1 MEKQQEMW
9 VEQYALSLFQWAL
22 HKTGSRT
29 EAEDLAQ
36 EVWLQFFAAAKKQPI
51 EQPEHFLFRIAK
63 FVWCKRLRQKR
74 PEYPLPE
81 NLPLPD
87 FAQQAAEDEEKQM
100 QIKWLHEK
108 ITRLSRLQ
116 REAMILYYI
125 EQMPQQQIAKTLHL
139 PKSTVR
145 WYLFDTRRKLRE
157 EKDTMEQKNY
167 AYRPRRLHM
176 GINGIAVPEL
186 ATRRINQ
193 NLLAQNILLSCW
205 QEPKT
210 AEEVAE
216 YLGVSCAYIEHELA
230 WLKEQ
235 EFVTEEK
242 GKFATSFLI
251 RTLEDENKVSLLY
264 EQHKI
269 HLTDKIVQH
278 LMKNEKTIR
287 RIGFVGCDQ
296 PMNRLLWLLLYQFT
310 RRITWKLP
318 LPERPFRP
326 DGGQYWPLGFVRECE
341 DKSLRKGWGYNGT
354 MFIDNFSWFGLY
366 TFGCSD
372 IEQLMDAYTP
382 YWHRLRECLKRLIR
396 AAFAPDAVEKEDPET
411 LAALMEK
418 GFLIR
423 KDGSLGPNFV
433 IFTAKQFDLL
443 IRDVFMPLEKAL
455 QPALA
460 ALEADMEALC
470 RSCLPRHAR
479 HLTPLLLM
487 QSLTNLDFETEFLA
501 FQDGHLYQPKDKRD
515 GEFLTMAYL
524 LR

>member
-9 VEQYALSLFQWAL
+9 VEKYALSLFLWAL
-22 HKTGSRT
+22 HKTGSRP

-36 EVWLQFFAAAKKQPI
+36 EVWLQFFAAAKKQRI

-74 PEYPLPE
+74 PECALPE
-81 NLPLPD
+81 NIPAPD
-87 FAQQAAEDEEKQM
+87 FVQLAAEDAEKQI
-100 QIKWLHEK
+100 QIQWLHEK

-116 REAMILYYI
+116 REAMILCYI
-125 EQMPQQQIAKTLHL
+125 DQMPQRQIAETLHL
-139 PKSTVR
+139 PQSTVR

-157 EKDTMEQKNY
+157 EKHTMEQTNH

-193 NLLAQNILLSCW
+193 NLLIQNILLSCW
-205 QEPKT
+205 QEPRT
-210 AEEVAE
+210 AEEMAE
-216 YLGVSCAYIEHELA
+216 YLGVACAYIENELE

-242 GKFATSFLI
+242 GKFAASFLI

-264 EQHKI
+264 ERHKE

-278 LMKNEKTIR
+278 LLEKEAVIR
-287 RIGFVGCDQ
+287 QIGFVGCDR
-296 PMNRLLWLLLYQFT
+296 PMNRLLWLLLYHFT
-310 RRITWKLP
+310 RRITWP
-318 LPERPFRP
+318 LEIPDRPFRP
-326 DGGQYWPLGFVRECE
+326 DGGQYWPLGFVREYE
-341 DKSLRKGWGYNGT
+341 DKSLRKGWDYNGT
-354 MFIDNFSWFGLY
+354 MFSDDFFWFGLY
-366 TFGCSD
+366 NFGQSD
-372 IEQLMDAYTP
+372 IEHLMDAYTP

-396 AAFAPDAVEKEDPET
+396 ADFAMDAVEEDKETVAE
-411 LAALMEK
+411 LIEK
-418 GFLIR
+418 GFVIR
-423 KDGSLGPNFV
+423 REQGLEPNFV
-433 IFTAKQFDLL
+433 IFTASQYDLL
-443 IRDVFMPLEKAL
+443 IRDVFRPLEEML
-455 QPALA
+455 QPAME
-460 ALEADMEALC
+460 ALRTDMEKLC

-479 HLTPLLLM
+479 HLTPLLVM
-487 QSLTNLDFETEFLA
+487 QSLTNLDFETEYLA
-501 FQDGHLYQPKDKRD
+501 FQDGHLYRPADKRD